1 MKYIALFLLVMIS
14 NSVRAQPEFV
24 SEFIV
29 GKYLLVGEALN
40 SDSTYTGRI
49 EIYIESDE
57 LKIKR
62 IVNNQEVI
70 GSGKFDSNLDADNA
84 TVLRISFTQNNII
97 YEQTC
102 LWQSDLDNYARISCY
117 LYEKDIPTNDPGL
130 EVFFHDHNSE

>member
-1 MKYIALFLLVMIS
+1 MIS

-70 GSGKFDSNLDADNA
+70 DQANLIQILMRQCYR
-84 TVLRISFTQNNII
+84 TSHFI
-97 YEQTC
+97 YSKQYH
-102 LWQSDLDNYARISCY
+102 L
-117 LYEKDIPTNDPGL
+117 
-130 EVFFHDHNSE
+130 